1 MNFLNSYE
9 LPILDFIRDNIGCTF
24 LDKVMPIITSLAD
37 KGIFWIAIAVIML
50 FFRKTRKMGITMGV
64 ALVLGLALGN
74 GVLKNLFNRARP
86 FAEIEDIQLLIEKP
100 HDPSFPSGH
109 TLASFE
115 AAGAMMFYNKK
126 FGIPALVLASLIAFS
141 RMYLYVHYPT
151 DILGGIV
158 FGLLFAFVGYVIVK
172 YVYKKFGFDKD
183 FEIEKIKE

>member
-1 MNFLNSYE
+1 
-9 LPILDFIRDNIGCTF
+9 
-24 LDKVMPIITSLAD
+24 MPIITSLAD
-37 KGIFWIAIAVIML
+37 KGIFWILIAVVML

-74 GVLKNLFNRARP
+74 GVLKNLFNRTRP
-86 FAEIEDIQLLIEKP
+86 FDVVEGIEPLIEWP

-126 FGIPALVLASLIAFS
+126 FGISALVVASLIAFS

-158 FGLLFAFVGYVIVK
+158 FGLLFAFLGYLIVN
-172 YVYKKFGFDKD
+172 YVYKKFGFDSES
-183 FEIEKIKE
+183 EIGKIKE